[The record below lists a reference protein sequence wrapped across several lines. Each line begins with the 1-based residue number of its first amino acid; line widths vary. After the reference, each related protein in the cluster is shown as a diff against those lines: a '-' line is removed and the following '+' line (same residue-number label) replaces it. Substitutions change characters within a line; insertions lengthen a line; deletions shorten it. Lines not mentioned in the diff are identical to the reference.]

1 MISEN
6 QKPQAQQNNDTAPIK
21 LRVYKRKS
29 TFKGATDTDFWYSA
43 TRSDGNSVICKFKCQ
58 IPTDSTA
65 FEISNIVGNFK
76 RKEVTVHGEDY
87 INYTYYITSCDFSE
101 IEGEDLPV

>member
-1 MISEN
+1 MGVKNMEIE
-6 QKPQAQQNNDTAPIK
+6 K

-58 IPTDSTA
+58 VPTDSTA

-76 RKEVTVHGEDY
+76 RKEVTVQGKTY
-87 INYTYYITSCDFSE
+87 INYTYYIISCDFSE
-101 IEGEDLPV
+101 IEGEALQV